1 MIDHTA
7 RKEAAR
13 LLRQPAE
20 SGLDLNLDI
29 PRQRGL
35 LFDVNLNLQID
46 EVFLEA
52 GAFRGSWF
60 PCGEES
66 VRRLCRQE
74 VAGLLSGDYRI
85 VEFYR
90 GKTATKARMQKPD
103 GATWKTVK
111 TWSLLNVPLP
121 WPRRRRV
128 LQNRPG
134 P

>member
-7 RKEAAR
+7 RKEADR

-85 VEFYR
+85 VES
-90 GKTATKARMQKPD
+90 TEARQRRRQECKNP
-103 GATWKTVK
+103 TVPPGR
-111 TWSLLNVPLP
+111 LLRLGVLNVPLP